1 MFPFTDFGTNVTFPS
16 KKLKSIAEGVALTAW
31 LVFVCLMIQRS
42 DEVIVD
48 TANKRALAFL
58 PTSESS
64 MSISNDELRVSNIF
78 ISDTLPRLMKLGLI
92 TKYERN
98 ESTTALLVAGRVWKK
113 RTRFVKESL
122 LLAVATYNRV
132 NGLSAWTLVLD
143 DQDGTMYAQV
153 LPSNRREVY
162 D

>member
-1 MFPFTDFGTNVTFPS
+1 
-16 KKLKSIAEGVALTAW
+16 
-31 LVFVCLMIQRS
+31 
-42 DEVIVD
+42 
-48 TANKRALAFL
+48 
-58 PTSESS
+58 
-64 MSISNDELRVSNIF
+64 
-78 ISDTLPRLMKLGLI
+78 MKLGLI